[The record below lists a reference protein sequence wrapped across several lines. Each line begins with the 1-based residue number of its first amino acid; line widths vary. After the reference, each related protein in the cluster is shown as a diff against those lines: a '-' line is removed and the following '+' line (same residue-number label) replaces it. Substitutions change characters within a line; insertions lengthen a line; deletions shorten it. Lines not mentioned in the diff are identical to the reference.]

1 MPKKTNYVSASINL
15 DQTNRKQMA
24 VLLRII
30 LLASSP
36 LLLAWLVT
44 IVTDKNVYW
53 WVYGLLIF
61 LPLNFIYLLAN
72 QPFKWRLSNWRICR
86 LIGLWLDAKESELR
100 QRADRPR
107 RESCPRAARHAL
119 LGARARDRRSIRR
132 SAPR

>member
-1 MPKKTNYVSASINL
+1 
-15 DQTNRKQMA
+15 MA

-107 RESCPRAARHAL
+107 
-119 LGARARDRRSIRR
+119 
-132 SAPR
+132 